1 MPRARHTAG
10 KQARLETRLTLSQ
23 KRMIERAASLRGSTV
38 SEFIL
43 ASVQAAAEQVIERS
57 QVLRLRGEAAEA
69 FARAILAPPAPNQ
82 KLRAAAREYLQKR
95 ER

>member
-1 MPRARHTAG
+1 MSKARQTTRR
-10 KQARLETRLTLSQ
+10 QARLETRLTTSQ
-23 KRMIERAASLRGSTV
+23 KRMIERAANLRGSTV

-43 ASVQAAAEQVIERS
+43 ASAQTAAEQVIERS

-69 FARAILAPPAPNQ
+69 FARAILAPPSPKP
-82 KLRAAAREYLQKR
+82 KLLAAAREYLQRR